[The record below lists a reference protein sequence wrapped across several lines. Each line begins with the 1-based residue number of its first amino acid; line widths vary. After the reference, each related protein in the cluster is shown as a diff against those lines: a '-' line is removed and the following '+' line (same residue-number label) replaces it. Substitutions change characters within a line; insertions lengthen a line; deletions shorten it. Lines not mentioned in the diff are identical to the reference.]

1 MATQNTI
8 STLDG
13 LFKEV
18 YGSSVVN
25 LLPDF
30 AILSRKVPFKPSE
43 RIGEGWA
50 IPVKLQHEHG
60 FTYGASGD
68 GAFTLLASVAGKIGK
83 AIVNSAQIVLK
94 SQMDYE
100 SAFKASSG
108 GKQAFMDASQ
118 AMVENMME
126 SFAKRQELAFLY
138 GGTELAKIA
147 SNTVSTTTLT
157 ATINSSDWAAGMWV
171 GQVNCPYDIVYNG
184 NNTVITTTT
193 AVTLQ
198 SVNIAARE
206 LVFSGT
212 EDDFSEIK
220 PATDGEARLVFRGA
234 MGSGSGGSQKESN
247 GIDLI
252 LSNSDVLYNLN
263 AAVYELWRSTSY
275 DVAGSL
281 SMDKVLEAASKA
293 TSLGLKEDVLLLVS
307 PDSWTDLNKD
317 LSALRR
323 HDSSYS
329 SDSLKNG
336 TEGIEYHGVSGK
348 IEMIAHPFVK
358 DGDGFLLPIKRCKR
372 VGSTDITFKRPG
384 NPNSFYREIDAAAG
398 FELRAYSDQQ
408 FFVEAPGMAVKLVG
422 IS

>member
-30 AILSRKVPFKPSE
+30 AILSRKVTFKASE

-138 GGTELAKIA
+138 GGKELGLID
-147 SNTVSTTTLT
+147 SNTVSGTTLT
-157 ATINSSDWAAGMWV
+157 VSVNAASWAPGIWV
-171 GQVNCPYDIVYNG
+171 GMVNCPFDIVYSP
-184 NNTVITTTT
+184 NNTLITTTT
-193 AVTLQ
+193 AVTLN
-198 SVNIAARE
+198 SVNIAAKE
-206 LVFSGT
+206 LVFTGT
-212 EDDFSEIK
+212 EADYSEID
-220 PATDGEARLVFRGA
+220 PATDGLARLVFRGA
-234 MGSGSGGSQKESN
+234 VGKECN
-247 GIDLI
+247 GIDTI
-252 LSNSDVLYNLN
+252 LSNSGSLYSLN

-275 DVAGSL
+275 AVSGTL
-281 SMDKVLEAASKA
+281 SMEKVQEAASQA
-293 TSLGLKEDVLLLVS
+293 VALGLKEDVILLCA
-307 PDSWTDLNKD
+307 PRAWTQLNND

-323 HDSSYS
+323 FDKSYNPAQY
-329 SDSLKNG
+329 KNG
-336 TEGIEYHGVSGK
+336 AEGIEYCGVSGK
-348 IEMIAHPFVK
+348 IEIIAHPFVK
-358 DGDGFLLPIKRCKR
+358 EGEAFILPVKRCKR

-408 FFVEAPGMAVKLVG
+408 FFIEAPGMAVKLTG
-422 IS
+422 ITY